1 MNIEFRALGGFRTD
15 STWEADALQPF
26 INYLV
31 FVLFLTC
38 FSHPA
43 EFFRVKFY
51 FIMNNFSFIHHE
63 AFLPTAT
70 WYTLLGN

>member
-1 MNIEFRALGGFRTD
+1 MNIEFRAFGGFRTD
-15 STWEADALQPF
+15 STWKADALQPF
-26 INYLV
+26 INYLL

-51 FIMNNFSFIHHE
+51 FIKKIFSFIHQE
-63 AFLPTAT
+63 AFLPIAT
-70 WYTLLGN
+70 